1 MYTGVNDI
9 MRLDRGPRSS
19 LGNTL
24 LVTCLKAL
32 TTDPPSAELVTLAAG
47 YEPLCTN
54 QAARTTLLAIMPTL
68 DDVDIAPMQ
77 RGDQSRG
84 VVIPGFGGTGGVT
97 GGHSHGGVP
106 AGGGPA
112 GSRSGASAGGQ
123 GGTTGGSST
132 AALGKGKQTCVILD
146 DDEVSSNED
155 EPLQKQLRQLSG
167 SGPTVRDEVA
177 ADKWAAE
184 EATMKRSMEE
194 AAVKRAAAKQ
204 AVEEATT
211 KRVAVKRAA
220 EEAAAKQAVEEAAT
234 KRAVEEATA
243 KAVAAEEAT
252 VKRAIVERAAEEA
265 TAKAAAVETV
275 GAAGGSPAPSQAPPT
290 AGAKR
295 SAAPS
300 GSTPPAKHPYRGV
313 WKPRFVQLSP
323 PFFFFFS
330 FFILLLP
337 LCLGPLPPVRP
348 R

>member
-24 LVTCLKAL
+24 LAACLKAL

-47 YEPLCTN
+47 YEPLCAN
-54 QAARTTLLAIMPTL
+54 QAARATLLAIMPTL
-68 DDVDIAPMQ
+68 DDVDIAPVQ

-84 VVIPGFGGTGGVT
+84 VVIPGSDGTGGVT

-112 GSRSGASAGGQ
+112 GGRSGASAGGQ
-123 GGTTGGSST
+123 GGTTGSSSA

-155 EPLQKQLRQLSG
+155 EPLQKRLWQLSG
-167 SGPTVRDEVA
+167 AGPAVRDEAA
-177 ADKWAAE
+177 ADKWVAE
-184 EATMKRSMEE
+184 EATMKRS
-194 AAVKRAAAKQ
+194 
-204 AVEEATT
+204 VEEATA
-211 KRVAVKRAA
+211 KRAAVKRAA

-234 KRAVEEATA
+234 KRAMEEAVV

-265 TAKAAAVETV
+265 TAKAAAVEAI

-323 PFFFFFS
+323 PFSS
-330 FFILLLP
+330 FFLFLFCYYLF
-337 LCLGPLPPVRP
+337 V
-348 R
+348 

>member
-9 MRLDRGPRSS
+9 MWLDRGPRSS

-47 YEPLCTN
+47 YEPLCAN
-54 QAARTTLLAIMPTL
+54 QAARATLLAIMPTL
-68 DDVDIAPMQ
+68 DDVDIAPVQ

-84 VVIPGFGGTGGVT
+84 VVIPGSDGTGGVT

-112 GSRSGASAGGQ
+112 GGRSGASAGGQ
-123 GGTTGGSST
+123 GGTTGSSSA

-155 EPLQKQLRQLSG
+155 EPLQKRLWQLSG
-167 SGPTVRDEVA
+167 AGPAVRDEAA
-177 ADKWAAE
+177 ADKWVAE
-184 EATMKRSMEE
+184 EATMKRSVEE
-194 AAVKRAAAKQ
+194 AAAKQ
-204 AVEEATT
+204 AVEEATA
-211 KRVAVKRAA
+211 KRAAVKRAA

-234 KRAVEEATA
+234 KRAVEEAVV

-265 TAKAAAVETV
+265 TAKAAAVEAI

-323 PFFFFFS
+323 PFSS
-330 FFILLLP
+330 FFLFLFCYYLF
-337 LCLGPLPPVRP
+337 V
-348 R
+348 

>member
-1 MYTGVNDI
+1 

-24 LVTCLKAL
+24 LAACLKAL

-47 YEPLCTN
+47 YEPLCAN
-54 QAARTTLLAIMPTL
+54 QAARATLLAIMPTL
-68 DDVDIAPMQ
+68 DDVDIAPVQ

-84 VVIPGFGGTGGVT
+84 VVIPGSDGTGGVT

-112 GSRSGASAGGQ
+112 GGRSGASAGGQ
-123 GGTTGGSST
+123 GGTTGSSSA

-155 EPLQKQLRQLSG
+155 EPLQKRLWQLSG
-167 SGPTVRDEVA
+167 AGPAVRDEAA
-177 ADKWAAE
+177 ADKWVAE
-184 EATMKRSMEE
+184 EATMKRS
-194 AAVKRAAAKQ
+194 V
-204 AVEEATT
+204 
-211 KRVAVKRAA
+211 

-234 KRAVEEATA
+234 KRAVEEAVV

-265 TAKAAAVETV
+265 TAKAAAVEAI

-300 GSTPPAKHPYRGV
+300 GSTPLAKHPYRGV

-323 PFFFFFS
+323 PFSS
-330 FFILLLP
+330 FFLFLFCYYLF
-337 LCLGPLPPVRP
+337 V
-348 R
+348 